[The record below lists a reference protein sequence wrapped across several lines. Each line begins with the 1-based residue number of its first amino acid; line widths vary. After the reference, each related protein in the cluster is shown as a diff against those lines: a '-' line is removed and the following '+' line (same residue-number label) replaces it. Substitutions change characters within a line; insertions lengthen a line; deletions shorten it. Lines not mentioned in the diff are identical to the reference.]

1 MPAIALVTGS
11 NTGIGRATALALAS
25 NGFRVY
31 ASCRNPHKAQD
42 LIDEAVKRKL
52 QLQVLPLDVTDA
64 EQCRQT
70 VETILTAEER
80 IDLLVNNAGI
90 GVMGAIEEVPL
101 DAVRRQ
107 FDTNVFGL
115 LHLTQLILPSMRKR
129 RRGRI
134 VNVSSVAGSMSV
146 PAMGAY
152 CASKF
157 AVEALSDALRLE
169 VAAFGIKVVVVQP
182 GPIDT
187 GFETSSWGA
196 PDARPYDLY
205 GPYAHVY
212 KAVEGS
218 RQDFKRFMLPPA
230 AVADV
235 IIKAATARNPEP
247 RYTVTLPAA
256 LTPLARKL
264 VPERLMDGLTL
275 AMMKR
280 FGPPGRG

>member
-1 MPAIALVTGS
+1 MPPIALVTGS
-11 NTGIGRATALALAS
+11 NAGIGRATALALAEK
-25 NGFRVY
+25 GYRVY
-31 ASCRNPHKAQD
+31 ASCRDPRKAQD
-42 LIDEAVKRKL
+42 LIDDAVKRKL
-52 QLQVLPLDVTDA
+52 QLQVLPLDVSDA
-64 EQCRQT
+64 EQCRRT
-70 VETILTAEER
+70 IETILAAEER
-80 IDLLVNNAGI
+80 IDLLVNNAGY
-90 GVMGAIEEVPL
+90 GVMGAIEEVDL
-101 DAVRRQ
+101 AEVRKQ

-115 LHLTQLILPSMRKR
+115 LQLTQLVLPIMRKR
-129 RRGRI
+129 RQGRI
-134 VNVSSVAGSMSV
+134 INVSSVAGSMSV

-169 VAAFGIKVVVVQP
+169 VAAFGIKVVVIQP

-187 GFETSSWGA
+187 GFENRSWGA
-196 PDARPYDLY
+196 PDARPYDAY

-218 RQDFKRFMLPPA
+218 TQDFKRFMLQPS

-235 IIKAATARNPEP
+235 IVRAATARSPEP

-264 VPERLMDGLTL
+264 VPERIMDTLTL
-275 AMMKR
+275 AMMKH

>member
-11 NTGIGRATALALAS
+11 NTGIGRATALALAAK
-25 NGFRVY
+25 GFRVY

-52 QLQVLPLDVTDA
+52 QIQVLPLDVTDA

-70 VETILTAEER
+70 VETIMAAEER

-101 DAVRRQ
+101 DEVRRQ

-115 LHLTQLILPSMRKR
+115 LQLTQLVLPVMRKR

-134 VNVSSVAGSMSV
+134 INVSSVAGSMSV
-146 PAMGAY
+146 PAMGIY

-169 VAAFGIKVVVVQP
+169 VAEFGIKVVVVQP

-187 GFETSSWGA
+187 HFESSSWGA
-196 PDARPYDLY
+196 PDDRPYDPY

-218 RQDFKRFMLPPA
+218 RQDFKRFMLPPS

-235 IIKAATARNPEP
+235 ITRAATARSPEP

-264 VPERLMDGLTL
+264 VPEKIMDSLTL